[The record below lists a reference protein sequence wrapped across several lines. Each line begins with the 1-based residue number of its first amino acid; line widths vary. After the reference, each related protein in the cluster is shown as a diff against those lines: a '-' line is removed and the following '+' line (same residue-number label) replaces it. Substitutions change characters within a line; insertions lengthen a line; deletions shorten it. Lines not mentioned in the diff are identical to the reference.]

1 MDQNAFADTD
11 ETADDGHWVN
21 PSQALANARQ
31 GAWQM
36 IEPTKRSL
44 ETLSQYSNV
53 ELALQEVGAERHV
66 KPWTEAAGQQGMQPF
81 RADWSNGGSV

>member
-1 MDQNAFADTD
+1 
-11 ETADDGHWVN
+11 
-21 PSQALANARQ
+21 
-31 GAWQM
+31 M